1 MEVSGTQP
9 AGFRRGGAARPG
21 AALVS
26 QSPPQ
31 WPRARFLA
39 FAPVRDGT
47 LRSPLPRLHQ
57 LCLNLLGSVFISCWE
72 ENGVGG
78 GRTGVPGFV
87 REAPPP
93 PPACSSPPPQMMQ
106 VPELP

>member
-9 AGFRRGGAARPG
+9 AGFRRGGAARPS

-31 WPRARFLA
+31 WPRAASSLLLQLEM
-39 FAPVRDGT
+39 AP
-47 LRSPLPRLHQ
+47 PAPRLHQ

-72 ENGVGG
+72 
-78 GRTGVPGFV
+78 
-87 REAPPP
+87 
-93 PPACSSPPPQMMQ
+93 
-106 VPELP
+106 